1 MRRNHDLR
9 RNSDVSMAAMLMHE
23 MYRSMEPSRR
33 HAALRRISDVVG
45 PDVVR
50 DYLVAYEDTMQEV
63 NQRMPEPQ
71 MPQREFSQQSHK
83 HSPGVQHNEAT
94 DNGRVNADGC
104 DVEGRSNPRSTGFQH
119 EHANTGTHDDEASAH
134 NNSGATGS
142 NLQTRREKPEH
153 ATVNLS
159 SKSSLMTV
167 TSLCQACALRIG
179 RRKSR

>member
-134 NNSGATGS
+134 NNSGATGFEPP
-142 NLQTRREKPEH
+142 NAPREARARNGQPVFKEFLDDGHKPVPSMRSPH
-153 ATVNLS
+153 WAP
-159 SKSSLMTV
+159 
-167 TSLCQACALRIG
+167 
-179 RRKSR
+179 